1 VIAASAAAPGAWA
14 GTCLEQ
20 VHGFAVKYDIK
31 VDPPDAG
38 RVPSTRP
45 PAPED
50 LSESDGVIEPAPRRS
65 PAVIEPPAGTD
76 PRMTTL
82 PDVPPMVK
90 EQTDG
95 EPRRLSP
102 ADRAAL
108 KATLM
113 SARAEA
119 LRGQEK
125 DCFARLEKAK
135 AIVLPAE

>member
-1 VIAASAAAPGAWA
+1 MFPNSRAILIVIALCITPVVQAQDWQTLKPVANA
-14 GTCLEQ
+14 G
-20 VHGFAVKYDIK
+20 
-31 VDPPDAG
+31 
-38 RVPSTRP
+38 
-45 PAPED
+45 APEGTW
-50 LSESDGVIEPAPRRS
+50 SESDGVIEPAPRRS